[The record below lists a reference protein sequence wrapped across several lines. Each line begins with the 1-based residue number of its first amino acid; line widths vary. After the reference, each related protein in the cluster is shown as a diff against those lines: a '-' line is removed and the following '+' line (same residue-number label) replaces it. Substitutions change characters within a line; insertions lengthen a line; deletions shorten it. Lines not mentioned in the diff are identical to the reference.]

1 VYEESETFAY
11 YRPARETRNPLFSA
25 LGRMPAGPAH
35 IMRSSSMAEG
45 RLVLSSIL
53 MLLSSI
59 VAVTLVVPDPDA
71 VAQAYVDTLEY
82 RVVESGQ
89 VSESVAGTWAMAPL
103 AGRRVVLVL
112 PKSGELVYLRLVKD
126 ASTERPA
133 LRTLGW
139 NATEILVEDP
149 PALERR
155 LADSRFRVIGP
166 PAPLDMNPAVVA
178 MQALGPAG
186 ELFYFTRIPPGQSK
200 FNLGSARSFVDRV
213 FIVVLGVHDI
223 RRTLDFYSETFG
235 LPVTAPAPSRVAV
248 LAQAWGMP
256 ADQAFPLAIVRLP
269 ERFLIEVDEYPA
281 AAEPASPGETGL
293 PGGMAMVSFSV
304 PALEPF
310 ESRLLAA
317 PRRLDDVPYAGRRVG
332 ILRGPSGELIELI
345 ESPPVPA
352 SP

>member
-1 VYEESETFAY
+1 MFLKGGGT
-11 YRPARETRNPLFSA
+11 
-25 LGRMPAGPAH
+25 
-35 IMRSSSMAEG
+35 
-45 RLVLSSIL
+45 LVLSSIL
-53 MLLSSI
+53 TLLSSI
-59 VAVTLVVPDPDA
+59 VAVTLVVPDPNS

-89 VSESVAGTWAMAPL
+89 VSKSVADAWAMPPL
-103 AGRRVVLVL
+103 AGQRVVLMQ
-112 PKSGELVYLRLVKD
+112 PSSGEAVYLRLVED
-126 ASTERPA
+126 TSTARPA

-149 PALERR
+149 LTLESR

-186 ELFYFTRIPPGQSK
+186 ELFYFTRIPPGKSK
-200 FNLGSARSFVDRV
+200 FNLGSAQSFVDRV

-281 AAEPASPGETGL
+281 AAEPALPGETGL

-310 ESRLLAA
+310 ESQLLAA